1 MKLSK
6 DYNIKLIED
15 AAEAIGSQY
24 YGYHVGTFGETGILS
39 FNGNKTIST
48 GNGGM
53 LLTNSKK
60 IYLKAKKL
68 LLYQKKYIL
77 GNMIMMDWVTT
88 INYQT

>member
-1 MKLSK
+1 MKLLK
-6 DYNIKLIED
+6 DNNIKLIED

-60 IYLKAKKL
+60 IFLKAKKL
-68 LLYQKKYIL
+68 ASISKKIHPWELIL
-77 GNMIMMDWVTT
+77 MDWVTT